1 MIRRSR
7 YESPLVP
14 ELAMLNKQPFGREVG
29 TARDTDSPQAS
40 TPSSKHANKE
50 YAKLGMER
58 RRLA

>member
-1 MIRRSR
+1 
-7 YESPLVP
+7 
-14 ELAMLNKQPFGREVG
+14 MLNKQPFGREVG
-29 TARDTDSPQAS
+29 TARDADSPQVG